1 MVKKIRVVWDRPAI
15 ATFYLSSEKYLLG
28 DTRGSVSLEGLNVM
42 RPSEEEEWARMMLAG
57 GAKKS
62 DAQIL
67 ERAEGVEYAWL
78 EGYRRG
84 PLSTYALAVDPE
96 FKQLASFKTIS
107 GAYWTSRNSVDF
119 ENHCT
124 TSFVPAK
131 MPPAPKLILP
141 IIGAD

>member
-1 MVKKIRVVWDRPAI
+1 MVKQILTVRDRPAL
-15 ATFYLSSEKYLLG
+15 ATFYLNSEKYLLG
-28 DTRGSVSLEGLNVM
+28 DTPGSVSLEGLNVM
-42 RPSEEEEWARMMLAG
+42 RPSEELEWGQMMIAG

-62 DAQIL
+62 DAQIQ
-67 ERAEGVEYAWL
+67 EWAEGVENAWL

-96 FKQLASFKTIS
+96 FKQLPTFKTIS
-107 GAYWTSRNSVDF
+107 GAYWTSRNPVDF

-124 TSFVPAK
+124 TSLVPQRF
-131 MPPAPKLILP
+131 PPPPKPILP